1 MDRESVKSGL
11 TAGLGWIFVLV
22 CVRYGFLVLL
32 KSKGN
37 GYGLL
42 SGKMVIH
49 GCGKEPWAIIYNMR
63 AETWKLIGL
72 QTIKLINTGA
82 DKILFH

>member
-63 AETWKLIGL
+63 AETWETDRIADNK
-72 QTIKLINTGA
+72 INQYRC
-82 DKILFH
+82 